1 MFLRAY
7 VDFFLKRCISRG
19 MTMGRPLAVK
29 HIPRATDGDVDTAF
43 QYAREARAKFIHF
56 VTSDTLK
63 FHGR

>member
-43 QYAREARAKFIHF
+43 QYAREARATFIHF